1 MLGLVHPA
9 PPDRWCPHI
18 LVLLSQC
25 SATIHGQG
33 HGDELLCQRT
43 GVLLAEVRRCT
54 QGSSSSAG
62 RHQAPRVGAAARSL
76 RRPKPELA
84 AAEAELACGQ
94 VPSSPRPR
102 EACGSPGGAR
112 RQPCV
117 ELPAP
122 EAIVG
127 VARSSR
133 QPWAEHKRISPVA
146 RRRAPRALGEAR
158 RRGHGAPHTVV
169 RPPSS
174 PAPRR
179 PVADRRSPPPR
190 ALLRVRSRRNAPH
203 VPPPR
208 PICDAP
214 GF

>member
-1 MLGLVHPA
+1 VHSGVELV
-9 PPDRWCPHI
+9 
-18 LVLLSQC
+18 
-25 SATIHGQG
+25 GG
-33 HGDELLCQRT
+33 
-43 GVLLAEVRRCT
+43 
-54 QGSSSSAG
+54 
-62 RHQAPRVGAAARSL
+62 QAPSSPCRGAARSL
-76 RRPKPELA
+76 RRPKPELT

-112 RQPCV
+112 WQPCV

-146 RRRAPRALGEAR
+146 RRRAPRTLGEAR
-158 RRGHGAPHTVV
+158 RRGRRAPHAAV
-169 RPPSS
+169 RPP
-174 PAPRR
+174 PAPALRR
-179 PVADRRSPPPR
+179 PVVGRRSPPSR

-208 PICDAP
+208 PILRATCHRNAAATVGD
-214 GF
+214 GESS